1 LPRGCDDEDTVGVES
16 VAEVALGF
24 VVGRRGVFVVGAG
37 AVVVIVDKV
46 DGSAVCRGLMNLDT
60 QQ

>member
-1 LPRGCDDEDTVGVES
+1 MPRGCDDEDTVGVEG

-24 VVGRRGVFVVGAG
+24 VVGRRGAFVVGAG
-37 AVVVIVDKV
+37 AVADDDGV
-46 DGSAVCRGLMNLDT
+46 DGSAVCRGLINLDT